1 VLGVNLQQHDP
12 LDQHRWR
19 SSGFRLYS
27 SKSAYEILFVRD
39 YQINLLHRGGF
50 GKVVTPEV
58 QTSSVVHGKQS
69 PLDGQ
74 SPVQAR
80 IATPGCLP
88 FLWSSWG
95 DCATYFV
102 TCIFSQRVWSLV
114 LHRLGFIGLTA
125 HANPWHTPFLK
136 LVVYASE
143 RHPQRKKK
151 RKKER
156 AKLAYNFG
164 GMGNLK
170 TQEWLCFQWFNSK
183 YVKWGFNK

>member
-1 VLGVNLQQHDP
+1 MVAWGFLVWNISVGLLGGVWIQGLNLVPVISDIQPLIWSEKWLQGRATSEFAPSLFKLIAKKVVKRHTVAQALDSQTWITYIKGVHYAGDQGLSSDLGFSVLGVNLQQHDP

-58 QTSSVVHGKQS
+58 QTLSVVHGKQS

-88 FLWSSWG
+88 FL
-95 DCATYFV
+95 
-102 TCIFSQRVWSLV
+102 
-114 LHRLGFIGLTA
+114 
-125 HANPWHTPFLK
+125 
-136 LVVYASE
+136 
-143 RHPQRKKK
+143 
-151 RKKER
+151 
-156 AKLAYNFG
+156 
-164 GMGNLK
+164 
-170 TQEWLCFQWFNSK
+170 
-183 YVKWGFNK
+183 